1 MKKTNTRKKK
11 KSDKKDLFHH
21 ITHITQHQTK
31 GYWDSL
37 NETEKKQW
45 SNYMIHRF
53 ISMKM
58 DYVEV
63 ANEFQRYKLK
73 PKELY
78 KLYINVLPKKKEWLR
93 YIKGKKDMKQTEGT
107 GKRGTVKERGERK
120 DRWKQSSSPSSHAP
134 ILWCTQTKSR
144 ATRAGLLRLRAPLHP
159 GSDVDVVGA
168 EVGERM
174 ASLSEDGN
182 CHNN

>member
-1 MKKTNTRKKK
+1 MKKK

-58 DYVEV
+58 EYVEV

-78 KLYINVLPKKKEWLR
+78 KLYTDVLPKKKEWLR
-93 YIKGKKDMKQTEGT
+93 YTKGKKDMKYE
-107 GKRGTVKERGERK
+107 K
-120 DRWKQSSSPSSHAP
+120 W
-134 ILWCTQTKSR
+134 
-144 ATRAGLLRLRAPLHP
+144 
-159 GSDVDVVGA
+159 VVEIVA
-168 EVGERM
+168 KHYES
-174 ASLSEDGN
+174 SLSEAREYLEVFYTTEQNKANLKTILQKYGVEPKEIKKLN
-182 CHNN
+182 LP

>member
-58 DYVEV
+58 EYVEV

-73 PKELY
+73 PKDLY
-78 KLYINVLPKKKEWLR
+78 KLYSNVLPKKKEWLR
-93 YIKGKKDMKQTEGT
+93 YTKGKKDMKYE
-107 GKRGTVKERGERK
+107 K
-120 DRWKQSSSPSSHAP
+120 W
-134 ILWCTQTKSR
+134 
-144 ATRAGLLRLRAPLHP
+144 
-159 GSDVDVVGA
+159 VVEIVA
-168 EVGERM
+168 KHYES
-174 ASLSEDGN
+174 SLSEAREYLEVFYTTEQNKANLKTILQKYGVEPKEIKKLN
-182 CHNN
+182 LP

>member
-58 DYVEV
+58 EYVEV
-63 ANEFQRYKLK
+63 ANEFQKYKLK
-73 PKELY
+73 PKDLY
-78 KLYINVLPKKKEWLR
+78 KLYSNVLPKKKEWLR
-93 YIKGKKDMKQTEGT
+93 YTKGKKDMKYE
-107 GKRGTVKERGERK
+107 K
-120 DRWKQSSSPSSHAP
+120 W
-134 ILWCTQTKSR
+134 
-144 ATRAGLLRLRAPLHP
+144 
-159 GSDVDVVGA
+159 VVEIVA
-168 EVGERM
+168 KHYES
-174 ASLSEDGN
+174 SLSEAREYLEVFYTTEQNKANLKTILQKYGVEPKEIKKLN
-182 CHNN
+182 LP

>member
-73 PKELY
+73 PKDLY
-78 KLYINVLPKKKEWLR
+78 KLYSNVLPKKKEWLR
-93 YIKGKKDMKQTEGT
+93 YTKGKKDMKYE
-107 GKRGTVKERGERK
+107 K
-120 DRWKQSSSPSSHAP
+120 W
-134 ILWCTQTKSR
+134 
-144 ATRAGLLRLRAPLHP
+144 
-159 GSDVDVVGA
+159 VVEIVA
-168 EVGERM
+168 KHYES
-174 ASLSEDGN
+174 SLSEAREYLEVFYTTEQNKANLKTILQKYGVEPKEIKKLN
-182 CHNN
+182 LP